1 LTLVNSTEYA
11 RPTQLSCESPG
22 QHQVS
27 TAPIPQN
34 RFKWW
39 TFLLIIWLLGGFYA
53 AAYLKRGWV
62 PHDEGAFAESA
73 DRVLHGELP
82 HRDYI
87 EIYTGGLA
95 YLHSFA
101 FRYLGETFATP
112 RIVLFAIFLAWIP
125 VFYWIAGR
133 FVSDWIAAG
142 VTLLAIAWSLPNYS
156 AAVPSWYNLFFATF
170 GLAALFRYLEVRS
183 GKWLFLAGLCGG
195 FSILA
200 KIAGLYYIAAALLF
214 FLFAEQSEAASQT
227 NQAKRRSFVYA
238 SGVVFSLFLLVAGIA
253 ALIRPRASLEVDLDF
268 VIPSAALAAILLF
281 REQHCRWS
289 SSRERFRAFLR
300 MSVPFGAGA
309 LLPVL
314 TFLIPYVR
322 GNGVHALVNGLFVLP
337 YKRLQGAYLDPPEL
351 ATIIPTLCLIALF
364 ALGGWLRGR
373 ARWFLC
379 MVAGAVA
386 IYFLVS
392 SRYNMH
398 V

>member
-1 LTLVNSTEYA
+1 
-11 RPTQLSCESPG
+11 
-22 QHQVS
+22 
-27 TAPIPQN
+27 
-34 RFKWW
+34 
-39 TFLLIIWLLGGFYA
+39 
-53 AAYLKRGWV
+53 
-62 PHDEGAFAESA
+62 
-73 DRVLHGELP
+73 LHGELP

-112 RIVLFAIFLAWIP
+112 RIVLFAIFLAWFP

-156 AAVPSWYNLFFATF
+156 AAV
-170 GLAALFRYLEVRS
+170 
-183 GKWLFLAGLCGG
+183 
-195 FSILA
+195 
-200 KIAGLYYIAAALLF
+200 
-214 FLFAEQSEAASQT
+214 
-227 NQAKRRSFVYA
+227 
-238 SGVVFSLFLLVAGIA
+238 
-253 ALIRPRASLEVDLDF
+253 
-268 VIPSAALAAILLF
+268 AAILLF

-351 ATIIPTLCLIALF
+351 ATI
-364 ALGGWLRGR
+364 
-373 ARWFLC
+373 
-379 MVAGAVA
+379 
-386 IYFLVS
+386 
-392 SRYNMH
+392 
-398 V
+398 